1 MKIKGCKKQSFLDQ
15 AVLNGGQPI
24 FYLIKCWNK
33 EETFYKLGI
42 TVNNILTRYGTVRSM
57 PYEWEILLE
66 LPDTAEAVYDME
78 VQFKQQMEQYAY
90 TPSIAFN
97 GSKTECYS
105 NLAEPLQDLLFEV
118 DEQTSYRLNND

>member
-15 AVLNGGQPI
+15 AILNGGQPI
-24 FYLIKCWNK
+24 FYLIRCWDK

-42 TVNNILTRYGTVRSM
+42 TMNNILTRYGSVRSM

-78 VQFKQQMEQYAY
+78 VQFKTEMNQYHY
-90 TPSIAFN
+90 KPQISFIGSI
-97 GSKTECYS
+97 SECYTQLS
-105 NLAEPLQDLLFEV
+105 DALQELTLLKH
-118 DEQTSYRLNND
+118 NI